1 MMMEEVPTTSDGPL
15 LSGPHIRAIADVLLD
30 LSLDIETLGTI
41 LCGNA
46 DVVQRHT
53 EELQT
58 IDLIAQ
64 KQRSLAAILQADCP
78 DSAMS
83 SIGVDVLRTRL
94 YELLAVEETEDE
106 DQPWQ
111 QIGSE
116 ADEAEDQVQAK
127 AN

>member
-1 MMMEEVPTTSDGPL
+1 MIIEEVPTPSGGPL

-116 ADEAEDQVQAK
+116 ADEPEDQAQAK

>member
-1 MMMEEVPTTSDGPL
+1 MMMEEVPMPEGGPL

-83 SIGVDVLRTRL
+83 SIGVDMLRTRL

-116 ADEAEDQVQAK
+116 ADATENPAQLK
-127 AN
+127 SN

>member
-1 MMMEEVPTTSDGPL
+1 MIMEEVPTPSGGPL
-15 LSGPHIRAIADVLLD
+15 LSGPHMRAIADVLLD

-94 YELLAVEETEDE
+94 YELLAVEETDGDE
-106 DQPWQ
+106 QPWQ
-111 QIGSE
+111 QTGGE
-116 ADEAEDQVQAK
+116 TEDCGEQAQT
-127 AN
+127 